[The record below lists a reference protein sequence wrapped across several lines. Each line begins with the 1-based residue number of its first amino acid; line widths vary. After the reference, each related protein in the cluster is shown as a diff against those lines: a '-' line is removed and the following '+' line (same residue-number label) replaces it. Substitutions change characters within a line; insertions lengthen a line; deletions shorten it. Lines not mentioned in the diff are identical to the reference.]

1 MKVLVAYDGTLQA
14 KDALKYGVE
23 KVKASGG
30 EVVALNV
37 FNSNMYMDY
46 DVFGAEEAGRTESMR
61 FAAEAKQILAE
72 TGKGITARVIFA
84 EGNPEEET
92 INYARENNVDLL
104 LCSPRYKRIINSFRM
119 LLGDQGTALP
129 ERSGFDETEEP
140 MVYVVSQR

>member
-23 KVKASGG
+23 KVKENGG
-30 EVVALNV
+30 ELVALHV
-37 FNSNMYMDY
+37 FNSNQYIDY
-46 DVFGAEEAGRTESMR
+46 DVFGAEEAGRAESMR
-61 FAAEAKQILAE
+61 HVAEARNILAE
-72 TGKGITARVIFA
+72 TGKGLRTRVIIE

-92 INYARENNVDLL
+92 INFARENNVDLL
-104 LCSPRYKRIINSFRM
+104 LCSPRYKKIINSFRM

-129 ERSGFDETEEP
+129 EKSSFDETEEP

>member
-23 KVKASGG
+23 KVKENGG
-30 EVVALNV
+30 EVVALHV
-37 FNSNMYMDY
+37 FNSNQYIDY
-46 DVFGAEEAGRTESMR
+46 DVFGAEEAGRAASMR
-61 FAAEAKQILAE
+61 FAAEAKKILEE
-72 TGKGITARVIFA
+72 TGKGLRTRVIVE

-104 LCSPRYKRIINSFRM
+104 LCSPSYRKIINSFKM
-119 LLGDQGTALP
+119 LLGEQGKELP
-129 ERSGFDETEEP
+129 ENTIFDETEEP

>member
-1 MKVLVAYDGTLQA
+1 MKVLVAYDGTLQS

-23 KVKASGG
+23 KVKENGG
-30 EVVALNV
+30 ELVALHV
-37 FNSNMYMDY
+37 FNSNQYMDY
-46 DVFGAEEAGRTESMR
+46 DVFGAEEAGRAESMR
-61 FAAEAKQILAE
+61 YAAEAKKILEE
-72 TGKGITARVIFA
+72 TGKGLRTRVIVE

>member
-23 KVKASGG
+23 KVKENGG
-30 EVVALNV
+30 EVVALHV
-37 FNSNMYMDY
+37 FNSNQYIDY
-46 DVFGAEEAGRTESMR
+46 DVFGAEEAGRAASMKL
-61 FAAEAKQILAE
+61 AAEARKILEE
-72 TGKGITARVIFA
+72 TGKGLRTRVIVE

-104 LCSPRYKRIINSFRM
+104 LCSPRYRKIINSFKM
-119 LLGDQGTALP
+119 LLGDQGTEVPGSALR
-129 ERSGFDETEEP
+129 EETEEP

>member
-23 KVKASGG
+23 KVRENGG
-30 EVVALNV
+30 ELVALHV
-37 FNSNMYMDY
+37 FNSNQFIDY

-61 FAAEAKQILAE
+61 HVAEARKILAE
-72 TGKGITARVIFA
+72 TGKGLRTRVIVE

-104 LCSPRYKRIINSFRM
+104 LCSPRYRKIISSFKM
-119 LLGDQGTALP
+119 LLGDQGTELP
-129 ERSGFDETEEP
+129 GSASFDETEEP